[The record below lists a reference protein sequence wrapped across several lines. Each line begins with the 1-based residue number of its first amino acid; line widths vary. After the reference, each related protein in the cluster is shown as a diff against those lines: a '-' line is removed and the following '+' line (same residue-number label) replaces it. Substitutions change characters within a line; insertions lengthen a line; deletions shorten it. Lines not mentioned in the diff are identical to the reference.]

1 VYADARVLSQNFA
14 KMALQTGHKWIA

>member
-14 KMALQTGHKWIA
+14 KMVLQTGHKWIA